1 MKLIFRKAERSDL
14 PDVMQLIRAAIAEM
28 QRQGIDQWDEIYP
41 AEQHLAADTEAGQL
55 CCGTDGERI
64 AVIYVLNQECD
75 TAYDSA
81 DWSYDSSAFTVI
93 HRLCVHPDYWGQ
105 GVAQQTM
112 EQIESGLRDAGCKAI
127 RLDVFAKNP
136 AALRLY
142 ARNGCRQTGTADWRK
157 GRFLLMEKL
166 L

>member
-1 MKLIFRKAERSDL
+1 MKLVFRNAARSDL
-14 PDVMQLIRAAIAEM
+14 PAVMQLIRAAIAEM
-28 QRQGIDQWDEIYP
+28 QRQGIDQWDDVYP
-41 AEQHLAADTEAGQL
+41 AEPHLAADIEARQL
-55 CCGTDGERI
+55 CCGTDGERL

-75 TAYDSA
+75 PAYDSA
-81 DWSYDSSAFTVI
+81 DWSYDGSRFAVL

-105 GVAQQTM
+105 GIAQQTM